1 MFIEVSA
8 DPVETL
14 IDPAQVNAMI
24 YEINESCRVQARV
37 NRGSNLFTIANG
49 TMEKG
54 FEINQ
59 GNIRVGRDC
68 SHIEAIIYT

>member
-1 MFIEVSA
+1 MLIEVSA

-14 IDPAQVNAMI
+14 LNLAQVNAMI
-24 YEINESCRVQARV
+24 NEINESCRVQGRV
-37 NRGSNLFTIANG
+37 NGGSNLFTIANG
-49 TMEKG
+49 AMEKW

-59 GNIRVGRDC
+59 GNIRVGRNC

>member
-14 IDPAQVNAMI
+14 LNLAQVNAMI
-24 YEINESCRVQARV
+24 DEINESCRVQARV
-37 NRGSNLFTIANG
+37 NGGSNLFAIGNG
-49 TMEKG
+49 AMEKG

-59 GNIRVGRDC
+59 RNIRVGRDC

>member
-1 MFIEVSA
+1 MLKEVSA

-14 IDPAQVNAMI
+14 INLAQANAMI
-24 YEINESCRVQARV
+24 NEIDESCRAQARV
-37 NRGSNLFTIANG
+37 NGGSNLFTVTNG

-54 FEINQ
+54 CEINQ

-68 SHIEAIIYT
+68 SHIKAIV

>member
-14 IDPAQVNAMI
+14 LNLAQVNAMI
-24 YEINESCRVQARV
+24 DEINESCRVQARV
-37 NRGSNLFTIANG
+37 NGGSNLFTIANG
-49 TMEKG
+49 AMEKG

-68 SHIEAIIYT
+68 SHIETVIYT